1 MDNQNQL
8 VSTDAQRLALEA
20 MSAQLVHKLNAMI
33 AEQEERTRIFAEQ
46 HHTHIALPQN
56 PEPVAIEPAAPL
68 PEPPPAPR
76 PPSPRQEYTRRTKE
90 EPAFK
95 PEEKPLR
102 IGPKKQTA
110 KPEEESNVGLGM
122 VIFSLI
128 GIVILLRSCA

>member
-33 AEQEERTRIFAEQ
+33 AEQEERTRTFAEQ
-46 HHTHIALPQN
+46 HHTHIALPQT

-76 PPSPRQEYTRRTKE
+76 PPSPRQEYSWSHHGEAME
-90 EPAFK
+90 EPDN
-95 PEEKPLR
+95 KPLR
-102 IGPKKQTA
+102 IGPKKQTS
-110 KPEEESNVGLGM
+110 KPAEENNIGLGM

-128 GIVILLRSCA
+128 GIVILLRSCS